1 MYLVI
6 YFHLIFFSTS
16 MKSKVLIPSIILIVV
31 AVAGILF
38 FINKNN
44 DHAECKD
51 IVEQRVDSNGDTII
65 SRKHI
70 CKEMF
75 SF

>member
-1 MYLVI
+1 
-6 YFHLIFFSTS
+6 
-16 MKSKVLIPSIILIVV
+16 MKSKVLIPSIILIFLA
-31 AVAGILF
+31 AVSIIF
-38 FINKNN
+38 FLNKNN

-51 IVEQRVDSNGDTII
+51 VVEQRVDSNGDTII